1 MAWVAEPL
9 VGASGLCDLPIVG
22 QACHLPA
29 HLVQQGWAAVV
40 DSFARSVGTTL
51 TLLFTFW
58 EKVPAPALSSVVG
71 SPVGD
76 LQGLLWWVV
85 GPVAVAAVVV
95 GAGRMAWSQ
104 RAQPGVDV
112 VRSVALLSVVLGC
125 GVTVTAAL
133 VTMADQFAGFILSRS
148 AGGDFRARLAAMAK
162 VNLAAN
168 PQLGGDSAV
177 VLLVALVAIVGSLV
191 QCAVLVLRGALL
203 VVMVATLP
211 LAAAATNTEMGRAW
225 FKKST
230 AWLVAFILIKPAAA
244 CLYAVSFYLISDGAD
259 VVSQVGGVMLIALS
273 AFTLPALL
281 RILVPAV
288 ASVASG
294 IGAGEALAGG
304 GAIAAGALGAGGL
317 ASGSSGHGPPSASH
331 AAAAGSRSGGTGGG
345 GTGGGGAGLSAAQSS
360 PLAAEAVAS
369 GAAGTP
375 LPATGSGGGAGGG
388 GGGLAAGA
396 AAAAGGPA
404 GFAAQ
409 AGLKAAGEAARGAR
423 KLGEAAAGD
432 GGTS

>member
-1 MAWVAEPL
+1 
-9 VGASGLCDLPIVG
+9 
-22 QACHLPA
+22 
-29 HLVQQGWAAVV
+29 
-40 DSFARSVGTTL
+40 
-51 TLLFTFW
+51 
-58 EKVPAPALSSVVG
+58 
-71 SPVGD
+71 
-76 LQGLLWWVV
+76 
-85 GPVAVAAVVV
+85 
-95 GAGRMAWSQ
+95 MAWSQ

-125 GVTVTAAL
+125 GVTVTSAL

-148 AGGDFRARLAAMAK
+148 AGGDFQARLTAMAK

-191 QCAVLVLRGALL
+191 QCAVLVLR
-203 VVMVATLP
+203 ATLP
-211 LAAAATNTEMGRAW
+211 LSAAATNTEMGRAW

-244 CLYAVSFYLISDGAD
+244 CLYAVSFYLISDGTD

-304 GAIAAGALGAGGL
+304 GAIAAGALGAAGL
-317 ASGSSGHGPPSASH
+317 ASGSSGNGPPGASQ
-331 AAAAGSRSGGTGGG
+331 AAAGGQPQWRRVSRRRHGRWRRVRGWVV
-345 GTGGGGAGLSAAQSS
+345 GGAV
-360 PLAAEAVAS
+360 VA
-369 GAAGTP
+369 
-375 LPATGSGGGAGGG
+375 AGGG
-388 GGGLAAGA
+388 GGRVRRRGHPAAGHRERRECRRWWWC
-396 AAAAGGPA
+396 G
-404 GFAAQ
+404 
-409 AGLKAAGEAARGAR
+409 ARGGCCGGGGWPGGVRRAGR
-423 KLGEAAAGD
+423 VESRRGD
-432 GGTS
+432 GPGRAEAR

>member
-1 MAWVAEPL
+1 
-9 VGASGLCDLPIVG
+9 
-22 QACHLPA
+22 
-29 HLVQQGWAAVV
+29 
-40 DSFARSVGTTL
+40 
-51 TLLFTFW
+51 
-58 EKVPAPALSSVVG
+58 
-71 SPVGD
+71 VGD

-125 GVTVTAAL
+125 GVTVTAGL

-148 AGGDFRARLAAMAK
+148 AGGDFQARLAAMAK

-211 LAAAATNTEMGRAW
+211 LSAAATNTEMGRAW

-304 GAIAAGALGAGGL
+304 GAIAAGALGAAGM

-331 AAAAGSRSGGTGGG
+331 AAAAGSRSGGSAGG

-375 LPATGSGGGAGGG
+375 LAATGSGGSAGGG

-409 AGLKAAGEAARGAR
+409 AGLKAAGEVARGAR

-432 GGTS
+432 GETS

>member
-1 MAWVAEPL
+1 MAWVAAPL

-58 EKVPAPALSSVVG
+58 EKVPAPALSSAAG

-85 GPVAVAAVVV
+85 GPVAVAAVLV

-125 GVTVTAAL
+125 GVTVTAGL

-148 AGGDFRARLAAMAK
+148 AGGDFQARLTAMAK

-211 LAAAATNTEMGRAW
+211 LSAAATNTEMGRAW

-304 GAIAAGALGAGGL
+304 GAIAAGALGAAGM
-317 ASGSSGHGPPSASH
+317 ASGSSGNGPPSASH
-331 AAAAGSRSGGTGGG
+331 AAAAGSRSGGTVGGG
-345 GTGGGGAGLSAAQSS
+345 GSGAGLSAAQSS

-388 GGGLAAGA
+388 GGAGLAAGA

-404 GFAAQ
+404 GLAAQ

-432 GGTS
+432 GETS

>member
-1 MAWVAEPL
+1 MAWVAAPL

-58 EKVPAPALSSVVG
+58 EKVPAPALSSAAG

-85 GPVAVAAVVV
+85 GPVAVAAVLV

-125 GVTVTAAL
+125 GVTVTAGL

-148 AGGDFRARLAAMAK
+148 AGGDFQARLTAMAK

-211 LAAAATNTEMGRAW
+211 LSAAATNTEMGRAW

-304 GAIAAGALGAGGL
+304 GAIAAGALGAAGM
-317 ASGSSGHGPPSASH
+317 ASGSSGNGPPSASH

-345 GTGGGGAGLSAAQSS
+345 GGSGAGLSAAQSS
-360 PLAAEAVAS
+360 PLAAEAVAA

-388 GGGLAAGA
+388 GGAGLAAGA

-432 GGTS
+432 GETS

>member
-1 MAWVAEPL
+1 MAWVAAPL
-9 VGASGLCDLPIVG
+9 VGASGLCDLPVVG

-58 EKVPAPALSSVVG
+58 EKVPAPALSSA
-71 SPVGD
+71 
-76 LQGLLWWVV
+76 V

-95 GAGRMAWSQ
+95 GAGRMVWSQ

-112 VRSVALLSVVLGC
+112 VRSVALLSVLLGC
-125 GVTVTAAL
+125 GVTVTAGL

-148 AGGDFRARLAAMAK
+148 AGGDFQARLAAMAK

-177 VLLVALVAIVGSLV
+177 VLLVALVAIVGSLT

-230 AWLVAFILIKPAAA
+230 AWLLAFILIKPAAA
-244 CLYAVSFYLISDGAD
+244 CLYAVSFYLISDGTD

-294 IGAGEALAGG
+294 IGAGEALAGA
-304 GAIAAGALGAGGL
+304 GAIAAGALGAGGM
-317 ASGSSGHGPPSASH
+317 ASGSSGNGPPGASQT
-331 AAAAGSRSGGTGGG
+331 AAAVGSRSGGGSATGGMGGG
-345 GTGGGGAGLSAAQSS
+345 GGSGAGLSAAQSS

-375 LPATGSGGGAGGG
+375 LPATGSGGSASGAGGG
-388 GGGLAAGA
+388 AGLAAGA
-396 AAAAGGPA
+396 AAAAAGGPA
-404 GFAAQ
+404 GLTAR
-409 AGLKAAGEAARGAR
+409 AGLKAAGEAVRGAR

-432 GGTS
+432 GETS